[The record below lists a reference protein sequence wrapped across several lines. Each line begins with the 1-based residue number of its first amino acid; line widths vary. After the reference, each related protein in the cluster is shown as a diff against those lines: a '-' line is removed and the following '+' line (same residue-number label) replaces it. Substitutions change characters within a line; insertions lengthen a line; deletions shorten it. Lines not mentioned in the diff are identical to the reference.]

1 MDQDML
7 SMEGTT
13 IITMVVILIM
23 EAMDITIMAIRMAMG
38 MEEMEIKI
46 VPTLLHRQRRI

>member
-1 MDQDML
+1 MDEDPL

-23 EAMDITIMAIRMAMG
+23 EVMDITITAIRMAMG
-38 MEEMEIKI
+38 ME
-46 VPTLLHRQRRI
+46 